1 MSPFYYKRFCYI
13 LLARYRSPKKK
24 ETLSKAVC
32 IYVPI
37 YKLSRVYV
45 YVYVCE
51 RGEVMQLD
59 GRRTGL
65 GRTRYFF
72 SCRFITY
79 IQKSQKLSV
88 VTLCVDATRLKH
100 PLAVPYMYHPFSFG
114 FTRIVEAL
122 LNMCFPRETST
133 INFLHLF
140 DKASQRTNDGCICI
154 RIYRYSIESFFC
166 RLSAPY
172 EDIPITLSKG
182 PYTLTL
188 IRNRYHKD

>member
-1 MSPFYYKRFCYI
+1 
-13 LLARYRSPKKK
+13 
-24 ETLSKAVC
+24 
-32 IYVPI
+32 
-37 YKLSRVYV
+37 
-45 YVYVCE
+45 
-51 RGEVMQLD
+51 MQLD

-88 VTLCVDATRLKH
+88 VTLCVDATRRD
-100 PLAVPYMYHPFSFG
+100 AF
-114 FTRIVEAL
+114 
-122 LNMCFPRETST
+122 
-133 INFLHLF
+133 
-140 DKASQRTNDGCICI
+140 KASARRSLYVSSVQLWVYSNRGGSLEHVFPAKHRRSTFYIYSTKQASERTMGVYVYVYIVTVLN
-154 RIYRYSIESFFC
+154 RFC

>member
-1 MSPFYYKRFCYI
+1 MYI
-13 LLARYRSPKKK
+13 RTYLQ
-24 ETLSKAVC
+24 TVTCVCVC
-32 IYVPI
+32 ICVWA
-37 YKLSRVYV
+37 
-45 YVYVCE
+45 
-51 RGEVMQLD
+51 
-59 GRRTGL
+59 GRSDAAGWTTNRTGPDSVFL
-65 GRTRYFF
+65 FLSLYYLHTKITKIV
-72 SCRFITY
+72 CRHA
-79 IQKSQKLSV
+79 LRRR
-88 VTLCVDATRLKH
+88 DATRLKH

-172 EDIPITLSKG
+172 EDIPITLLKG